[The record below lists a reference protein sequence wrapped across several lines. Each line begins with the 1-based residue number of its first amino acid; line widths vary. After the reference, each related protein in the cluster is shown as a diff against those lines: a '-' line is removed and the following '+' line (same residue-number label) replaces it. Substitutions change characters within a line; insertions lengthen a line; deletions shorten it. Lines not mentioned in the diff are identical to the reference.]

1 VVGVWGL
8 PKLWLGGGTTAAPPV
23 VTATVTATPTPSGA
37 APSPSAAPTTA
48 PAAGPIPIV
57 AASQVS
63 QDGGVQA
70 VKNGA
75 AAVDGNGDTLWR
87 STKWYATPQ
96 YGGYPGRVTGL
107 LLDLGQST
115 DVHQV
120 AFTTRGAADVTVY
133 VGDQT
138 KVDGA
143 TPIGSVSQQD
153 GAATVTV
160 PNNGAV
166 KGRYVIL
173 WFTALGP
180 DGEGHFRAQVAEA
193 SVR

>member
-1 VVGVWGL
+1 M
-8 PKLWLGGGTTAAPPV
+8 
-23 VTATVTATPTPSGA
+23 
-37 APSPSAAPTTA
+37 
-48 PAAGPIPIV
+48 
-57 AASQVS
+57 
-63 QDGGVQA
+63 
-70 VKNGA
+70 
-75 AAVDGNGDTLWR
+75 
-87 STKWYATPQ
+87 
-96 YGGYPGRVTGL
+96 TGL
-107 LLDLGQST
+107 LLDLGQPT

-138 KVDGA
+138 RVDGA

-153 GAATVTV
+153 GDATVAV

-173 WFTALGP
+173 WFTTLGP